1 MAVPNNGTEQGHE
14 EVMSKE
20 RNLNR
25 EGGYGSFGSM
35 LDSLPTQRRGLAM
48 SYDGK
53 CKSFADLSE
62 ARTVKDLEKKE
73 HPFNQRRA
81 LLKARKMCKR
91 SKAQIASAE
100 AVVPKLPHEIISSP
114 YHAQIPTWRSRISNM
129 RCPIRKGNKSSIC
142 RMSTG
147 LKHFVSNIKRGNK
160 NAMPPAGGACVQMS
174 EKENQL
180 DSYESSFPVPNPA
193 ILLPHT
199 GNSKS

>member
-1 MAVPNNGTEQGHE
+1 MKEKIGVLLFTLYLLIMGDLDKKSSEISSESNSMAVPNNGTEQGLE

-35 LDSLPTQRRGLAM
+35 LDSRPTQRRGLAM
-48 SYDGK
+48 AYNGK

-100 AVVPKLPHEIISSP
+100 VVG
-114 YHAQIPTWRSRISNM
+114 
-129 RCPIRKGNKSSIC
+129 KGN
-142 RMSTG
+142 
-147 LKHFVSNIKRGNK
+147 
-160 NAMPPAGGACVQMS
+160 Q
-174 EKENQL
+174 
-180 DSYESSFPVPNPA
+180 
-193 ILLPHT
+193 
-199 GNSKS
+199 

>member
-1 MAVPNNGTEQGHE
+1 MGDLDKKSSKISSESNSMVVPNNGTEQGHE

-25 EGGYGSFGSM
+25 EGGPS
-35 LDSLPTQRRGLAM
+35 
-48 SYDGK
+48 
-53 CKSFADLSE
+53 ADLSE

-100 AVVPKLPHEIISSP
+100 VVG
-114 YHAQIPTWRSRISNM
+114 
-129 RCPIRKGNKSSIC
+129 C
-142 RMSTG
+142 
-147 LKHFVSNIKRGNK
+147 LKHFVSIIKRGNK
-160 NAMPPAGGACVQMS
+160 SCASCGGAASIFQYRSRRTNWTLMS
-174 EKENQL
+174 L
-180 DSYESSFPVPNPA
+180 SFLSQVPA

-199 GNSKS
+199 GNSKRLTVLGLHTRICVSVAKQSEATWQYEFNRDMHLKINKIVLIPPVSTETNL

>member
-1 MAVPNNGTEQGHE
+1 MKEKIGVLLFTLYLLIMGDLDKKSSKISSESNSMVVPNNGTEQGHE

-100 AVVPKLPHEIISSP
+100 VVG
-114 YHAQIPTWRSRISNM
+114 
-129 RCPIRKGNKSSIC
+129 KGN
-142 RMSTG
+142 
-147 LKHFVSNIKRGNK
+147 
-160 NAMPPAGGACVQMS
+160 Q
-174 EKENQL
+174 
-180 DSYESSFPVPNPA
+180 
-193 ILLPHT
+193 
-199 GNSKS
+199 

>member
-1 MAVPNNGTEQGHE
+1 MGDLDKKSSKISSESNSMVVPNNGTEQGHE

-100 AVVPKLPHEIISSP
+100 VVG
-114 YHAQIPTWRSRISNM
+114 
-129 RCPIRKGNKSSIC
+129 C
-142 RMSTG
+142 
-147 LKHFVSNIKRGNK
+147 LKHFVSIIKRGNK
-160 NAMPPAGGACVQMS
+160 NVMPPAEALAVNLPIS
-174 EKENQL
+174 E
-180 DSYESSFPVPNPA
+180 
-193 ILLPHT
+193 
-199 GNSKS
+199 